1 MAEYY
6 ILDDEKKKRQQ
17 MLKQLEVPNVV
28 GGVTTA
34 KTAGTTASAVQ
45 QAAVPK
51 VSTVQA
57 KPQAITRESA
67 MQDIKKQQAGDV
79 ASQLRQVQGT
89 NRAAQKK
96 AILDSGGVPSDE
108 KQQTVTLGD
117 RVGAVGDS
125 AFAGLTG
132 INRTLTSP
140 LKAVTDLTAPLY
152 QKIEDSGLYQNAGA
166 IGKGLIGHFS
176 GLNLYQGAK
185 KIADYYYGA
194 DDEAQKKVQEN
205 IQQGKIGEIGNA
217 LTQGTVQ
224 AVPSAIAAFMSG
236 GSSVGAQAAA
246 QTGQTG
252 AQLMG
257 QELQRIASS
266 PQFIL
271 SATQSFGGAYDEAM
285 ESGASP
291 TQAITAAVMTAL
303 PESLIE
309 TMGGTEK
316 LVQKLAGES
325 GRTGVAGKLKDILQ
339 SMAEEGLEEIV
350 QYPVSGTVAK
360 GSYAPE
366 TKVFSTTEKAIIN
379 PVEMGQAG
387 AMGAAIGGIMGGG
400 ANVVNAGIDAG
411 SRIASRAAGDIRAGA
426 ENAQIAG
433 EMARRRLAD
442 GIETGDIKADVRA
455 ESHFETDTQPD
466 VPTDGGVTDPL
477 TQVRAETAAIKA
489 TTLSDRGNHYPKPYS
504 PEDVKLFK
512 TNPNNLVEGVDVS
525 AEDFFKAYYDE
536 KNGIGTKLD
545 GSKKAVT
552 LFLGR
557 VPDKTAADVN
567 QLLSRYG
574 VSSDVT
580 DYNFRLKD
588 GDVRHFYD
596 KHGPGVQQEQGQ
608 VAITPEIASKYVETL
623 SDPSMIGLSDQTDNG
638 KSILYFVKK
647 INGYTVAVE
656 MVSDGK
662 KSFLPKTMY
671 AFESGSDAY
680 ENFIKTHMKRSLV
693 RDPIAITSTNGRA
706 RTAASFENSIPQPR
720 AESQGTVPDRVV
732 NHILAR
738 ESTVE
743 ADVQTDVQTE
753 AKLSTTGQEYQ
764 NRAVSEFRSKIQKA
778 LGVPNRT
785 ESRETLNPMILEAAA
800 EIHQTGKI
808 SKETADRM
816 FEAAYQRGVVIM
828 DEYYNQYKGLRDE
841 IRTTPLMLSPEDKS
855 NIQDYNSWRRQ
866 NMGIVTVSQRGT
878 PVDIKYQELSGRY
891 PDLFP
896 ADITHP
902 ADQLQK
908 IAEVARGITRTE
920 MDLDSY
926 YGDDA
931 AAYKAFARD
940 GFDQALEAFADEI
953 RYVKR
958 YEESRAKAPD
968 IRETVGEQQLI
979 GAWDQV
985 DQAQEAA
992 KKIREKYLLTDN
1004 DRVQAERL
1012 AKGEITADQLPPGVA
1027 TNAIIEVAAAE
1038 RAILDAEEPIRR
1050 YNAARHD
1057 RLDTGMDQLVEESGD
1072 WIDKKTG
1079 FQYMRETMERNI
1091 RDITGNSR
1099 EGQRIIDAIFTPI
1112 HQNEAGR
1119 QRMINQY
1126 KDQIRALQLT
1136 EEESAYV
1143 QMVGEGVMDLEAVPQ
1158 KCDKQKIQRAITLMR
1173 DQIYPELLGKVN
1185 EVLVRNGYKPIHGR
1199 NNYFPHFESSDDPLV
1214 QAFDKLGMKI
1224 QTDELPADINGLT
1237 HTFKPGKQWSGNL
1250 QERTGNK
1257 TQYGALEGFDRYIES
1272 ISSVIWHTDDIQ
1284 NLRALESA
1292 IRRKYS
1298 KEGQKERIDAVRAD
1312 PNLTEEDRQQR
1323 LEELFGEDLS
1333 HLGGFASELRSY
1345 TDSLA
1350 GKKSLID
1357 RTMER
1362 FMSRKWYSISKA
1374 LEGRVAANMV
1384 ALNPGSWLTNF
1395 IPIAQATAQVKPK
1408 YLISAMNDTV
1418 RAKVT
1423 DDGFRNR
1430 SAFLTNRKGSDPLCQ
1445 TKVEQVVNALA
1456 KPMNWIDSFTSQVV
1470 TRGLYKQNV
1479 DAGMAPSAAM
1489 ADADARAAEIM
1500 ADRSKGALPT
1510 IFEAKNPL
1518 AKLFTMYQ
1526 VEVNNQMSWMFK
1538 DIPREAGQNGKKRL
1552 AAALMSL
1559 GISSW
1564 LYNELY
1570 EYFVGRR
1577 PAFDV
1582 IGMATDAID
1591 AYKNEDVGTATL
1603 ETLKSVGG
1611 QLPFV
1616 GGLMEGGRIPIS
1628 SAIPDLFKISQ
1639 GVDGLTSGE
1648 MAPNAAWGKIGKELA
1663 KPAAY
1668 LLPPVGGGQLKKS
1681 IEGLSTVLQGGS
1693 YTTKSDGSR
1702 EMQYPVE
1709 QTVGNAITGL
1719 LFGKSS
1725 LPGANRY
1732 YQNFEKTTELSG
1744 RGNLLDAFNLSGKT
1758 TSRDTVAE
1766 NAAAMDTPRIVEWS
1780 TTDEDGLK
1788 TPHSVTLT
1796 GKQQK
1801 QYREIYQSLLPEGF
1815 GQMEEKQQQKARQYA
1830 KQMAQAQILESI
1842 GQEGYTPDNWVLEAK
1857 EAEDAGIG
1865 IKQYIGLKEI
1875 LSGIESDKD
1884 EDGKT
1889 ITGSSTEKKREVLM
1903 KRSDLTNEQKS
1914 LIDQLLIQSGDSRKQ
1929 VDYSSPEA
1937 LQYSTLS
1944 KDEKARVDAAR
1955 AAFPSMSVDDVDKY
1969 QEICGSGTAAEKR
1982 EKLQEMGMSLLD
1994 SVVFEQLSGTSA
2006 AKIDT
2011 ADKEAAL
2018 KSTMSGTEKNQLA
2031 AAQLAFPGMPAAEY
2045 LTFKA
2050 VMGGSDDVA
2059 ALKELGMSTKQ
2070 AQKFIRLTKLGES
2083 DKVESWE
2090 DVLLATMT
2098 DTQQEKLQTVR
2109 QYVPEMSVEAF
2120 DRIYTVVSSAQGVR
2134 NAKGKTISGSKKQA
2148 AIAALMALGLSY
2160 EGAEIMYNVCG

>member
-28 GGVTTA
+28 GGITPA
-34 KTAGTTASAVQ
+34 KTAGTTASAVL
-45 QAAVPK
+45 PK
-51 VSTVQA
+51 VSTVQE

-79 ASQLRQVQGT
+79 TSQLRQVQGT

-125 AFAGLTG
+125 AFAGLTA
-132 INRTLTSP
+132 INRGLTSS

-152 QKIEDSGLYQNAGA
+152 RKIEDSDLYQNAGA

-185 KIADYYYGA
+185 KISDYYYGA
-194 DDEAQKKVQEN
+194 DDAAQQKVQEN

-246 QTGQTG
+246 QTGQAG

-360 GSYAPE
+360 GSYAPK

-433 EMARRRLAD
+433 EMARRRLAG

-455 ESHFETDTQPD
+455 ESRIDADANTQIDTQ
-466 VPTDGGVTDPL
+466 TN
-477 TQVRAETAAIKA
+477 TQTNAGADTAAQ
-489 TTLSDRGNHYPKPYS
+489 
-504 PEDVKLFK
+504 
-512 TNPNNLVEGVDVS
+512 
-525 AEDFFKAYYDE
+525 
-536 KNGIGTKLD
+536 
-545 GSKKAVT
+545 GS
-552 LFLGR
+552 
-557 VPDKTAADVN
+557 
-567 QLLSRYG
+567 
-574 VSSDVT
+574 
-580 DYNFRLKD
+580 
-588 GDVRHFYD
+588 
-596 KHGPGVQQEQGQ
+596 
-608 VAITPEIASKYVETL
+608 
-623 SDPSMIGLSDQTDNG
+623 
-638 KSILYFVKK
+638 
-647 INGYTVAVE
+647 
-656 MVSDGK
+656 
-662 KSFLPKTMY
+662 
-671 AFESGSDAY
+671 
-680 ENFIKTHMKRSLV
+680 
-693 RDPIAITSTNGRA
+693 
-706 RTAASFENSIPQPR
+706 
-720 AESQGTVPDRVV
+720 TVPDRVV
-732 NHILAR
+732 NHILEQERVQPQAEAQGEQQRSVRGQQYETRAR
-738 ESTVE
+738 NT
-743 ADVQTDVQTE
+743 
-753 AKLSTTGQEYQ
+753 
-764 NRAVSEFRSKIQKA
+764 FRQQIGEA
-778 LGVPNRT
+778 LGVPRNA
-785 ESRETLNPMILEAAA
+785 ETRAALNPLIDEAAG
-800 EIHQTGKI
+800 EIWQTGRV
-808 SKETADRM
+808 SEETATRLFD
-816 FEAAYQRGVVIM
+816 EAYQRGVVVM
-828 DEYYNQYKGLRDE
+828 DEYYNQYRGLRDE
-841 IRTTPLMLSPEDKS
+841 IRTTPLMISPEDRS
-855 NIQDYNSWRRQ
+855 NIQDYNNWRRQ

-902 ADQLQK
+902 ADQLQQ

-931 AAYKAFARD
+931 ADYRRFARY
-940 GFDQALEAFADEI
+940 GFDRALEEFADQV
-953 RYVKR
+953 RYVR
-958 YEESRAKAPD
+958 DYEASRTRAPQMQ
-968 IRETVGEQQLI
+968 ETATIEQI
-979 GAWDQV
+979 TAAWDQV
-985 DQAQEAA
+985 DQARRNAE
-992 KKIREKYLLTDN
+992 RVRNRYLLTEN

-1012 AKGEITADQLPPGVA
+1012 ARGEITADQLPPGVA

-1050 YNAARHD
+1050 YNAARHAQ
-1057 RLDTGMDQLVEESGD
+1057 LDSWMDEFLTTAD
-1072 WIDKKTG
+1072 LWTDKRTG
-1079 FQYMRETMERNI
+1079 FQYSRETMERNI

-1126 KDQIRALQLT
+1126 KDQIRALNLSR
-1136 EEESAYV
+1136 EESSYV
-1143 QMVGEGVMDLEAVPQ
+1143 QMVGEGVMDLEELSQ
-1158 KCDKQKIQRAITLMR
+1158 GIDRQKIQDAVALMR
-1173 DQIYPELLGKVN
+1173 DRIYPELLQRVN
-1185 EVLVRNGYKPIHGR
+1185 EALVRNGYRPIHGR
-1199 NNYFPHFESSDDPLV
+1199 NNYFPHFESPDDPLV
-1214 QAFDKLGMKI
+1214 QAFARLGMTI
-1224 QTDELPADINGLT
+1224 QTDELPTDINGLT
-1237 HTFKPGKQWSGNL
+1237 HIFRPGRQWSGNL
-1250 QERTGNK
+1250 QERTGER
-1257 TQYGALEGFDRYIES
+1257 TEYDALEGFDRYIES

-1292 IRRKYS
+1292 IRRRYS
-1298 KEGQKERIDAVRAD
+1298 EAGQRERIDAVRAD
-1312 PNLTEEDRQQR
+1312 TTLTEEDRQQR

-1350 GKKSLID
+1350 GKKSLGD
-1357 RTMER
+1357 RNVER
-1362 FMSRKWYSISKA
+1362 MVSRKIYSISKA

-1408 YLISAMNDTV
+1408 YLISAMNDTI
-1418 RAKVT
+1418 RAAAN
-1423 DDGFRNR
+1423 DDGFRSR
-1430 SAFLTNRKGSDPLCQ
+1430 SAFLTNRRGSDALRQ
-1445 TKVEQVVNALA
+1445 TAIEQVTNVLTQ
-1456 KPMNWIDSFTSQVV
+1456 PMNIIDSFTASVV

-1510 IFEAKNPL
+1510 IFEQKNPL

-1538 DIPREAGQNGKKRL
+1538 DIPREEGQNGKKRL

-1559 GISSW
+1559 GVSSW

-1582 IGMATDAID
+1582 IGMAADAVD

-1611 QLPFV
+1611 QLPFI

-1628 SAIPDLFKISQ
+1628 SAIPDVAKIAQ
-1639 GVDGLTSGE
+1639 GVNGLTSGE

-1725 LPGANRY
+1725 LPGANQY
-1732 YQNFEKTTELSG
+1732 YQNFEKTTEMSG

-1766 NAAAMDTPRIVEWS
+1766 NATAMDTPRIVEWS

-1815 GQMEEKQQQKARQYA
+1815 GQMEENQQLKARQYA

-1842 GQEGYTPDNWVLEAK
+1842 GQEGYTPDGWVLEAK

-1889 ITGSSTEKKREVLM
+1889 ITGSSTQKKREALM
-1903 KRSDLTNEQKS
+1903 ERDDLTNEQKS
-1914 LIDQLLIQSGDSRKQ
+1914 LLDQLLIQSGDSRKQ

-1969 QEICGSGTAAEKR
+1969 QEVCKSGTASDKR
-1982 EKLQEMGMSLLD
+1982 EKLQELGMSLVD

-2011 ADKEAAL
+2011 TDKEAAL
-2018 KSTMSGTEKNQLA
+2018 KSTMSGSEKNQFA

-2050 VMGGSDDVA
+2050 AMDGSDDVA
-2059 ALKELGMSTKQ
+2059 ALKELGMSTRQ

-2098 DTQQEKLQTVR
+2098 DSQQEKLQTVR

-2120 DRIYTVVSSAQGVR
+2120 DRIYTVVNSAQGLK